1 MWPHSRLDVPLCRS
15 LRRVMGLVLISIGMV
30 TNAMDAPLDA
40 RKYFQDPRVAQM
52 VEDIQTGRE
61 ERVRAAL
68 SQGVSANAEGLD
80 GLRPIHFV
88 FSARSAK
95 VAEVLLAAGAD
106 PNLPGAFGNTPL
118 HYAVQ
123 QPTVDFT
130 EVLLR
135 YRADPAKP
143 GAANKPV
150 LNVAL
155 SSPVA
160 AEILPML
167 KKAGANID
175 LLWGGY
181 SPVQAAMVQQ
191 DWVSVVTL
199 LQLGAN
205 PDIKSAQGETAAATF
220 CRLLGRMRPGGVTA
234 THIRKAGDLLG
245 KERLSAECQGR
256 LSAFL

>member
-1 MWPHSRLDVPLCRS
+1 MWPHFLNDVRWSRKTWRTISV
-15 LRRVMGLVLISIGMV
+15 VLFSMGMV

-61 ERVRAAL
+61 DRVRGAL
-68 SQGVSANAEGLD
+68 SQGVSANAERLD

-88 FSARSAK
+88 FAAKRAK

-106 PNLPGAFGNTPL
+106 PNAPGAFGNTPL

-123 QPTVDFT
+123 QPTADFT

-135 YRADPAKP
+135 YRADSTKP

-205 PDIKSAQGETAAATF
+205 PDIKSAQGETAATTF

-245 KERLSAECQGR
+245 KDRLSAECQGR